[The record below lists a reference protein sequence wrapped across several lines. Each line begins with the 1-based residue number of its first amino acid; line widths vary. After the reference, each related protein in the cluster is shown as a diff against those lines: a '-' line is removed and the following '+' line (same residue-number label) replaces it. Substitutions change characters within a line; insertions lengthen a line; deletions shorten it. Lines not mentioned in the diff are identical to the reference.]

1 VTEAF
6 SPLASLR
13 KALTTAPDMVEA
25 MRHVAE
31 ILGEA
36 FGFDHVNLIAEAPGP
51 GVSQSVAGL
60 SFRGESVWVKSRSLE
75 LPLFVSDP
83 GRQRIEPALR
93 AQLEGA
99 GVKSYL
105 LVPVYV
111 SGQIVAAL
119 EASTQH
125 HYLRLRGEERAYT
138 ELAATLIGMRLA
150 ERHHR
155 QPVGDFAS
163 GPATTPVSPSTGASG
178 IPQQESI
185 RLGSIPLA
193 SVRHEPPHEESGG
206 AEVDAQRR
214 LLYGR
219 IAEYGELLI
228 VRTDAALRVTELV
241 GDTQR
246 LFGLPAD
253 ALLASPMR
261 WRRSFRLS
269 DLRRVVQRARAI
281 PPGAFSEEVQVVN
294 QSTGARRWM
303 LMRAIPVFDETART
317 RGTDGE
323 VPPAVPTLVGWEGFW
338 VDTTARRSA
347 EERSRSQ
354 GRRIEALY
362 EVARSL
368 ELNLDPSVVALKGL
382 RALIRATA
390 SDCGFSGLIDG
401 NSGQLEV
408 VAAEGLSSQYIE
420 DVGAILGRHTLA
432 RDAVERREGLLLSD
446 IQKEPRAAVEL
457 ARREG
462 VRATIIMPLVFEE
475 QVLGV
480 MVLFRR
486 DETQYSTDDYDLVS
500 AACAQIALAARQAE
514 LYAAEKRHS
523 SSLSALYRLSHEL
536 SKQMTLKEV
545 AEHAFPSIQEEIAC
559 KRMWLGVMD
568 NRGSHLVG
576 TAGVGPGIRR
586 HVIDMQV
593 ELSSQNEPLQKAIR
607 SRIPVVFDVATE
619 TNCGEF
625 GKVLARLNCGTI
637 VLVPLVALGQVVGV
651 LVVEPAVPSNFFV
664 QRKLP
669 LLNSMATEIATVIL
683 ARKFEARMADAD
695 KMRMAGLLASG
706 VAHNFNNLLQAVM
719 GQASLIEMQ
728 MAHDKRI
735 TQSARMIADA
745 AGKGAGLVKQ
755 LFNLSMQGG
764 FAPSTI
770 AVKGFLGDSKELYRS
785 ILGSQIQ
792 LEYDIADELPA
803 IVADEGQLQQ
813 VLTNLLVNSKEA
825 LEGRTDGV
833 VKVDVR
839 RVRIRSG
846 EVDPEL
852 APGEYVR
859 IEVEDNGAGMTPESL
874 GRCFEPFFTT
884 KNIDTRTGLGF
895 GASGLG
901 LSSVYSIVRQHEGA
915 ITVRSQLDHGTT
927 FSVYLPAKSETQ
939 AQRSQPTDSPT
950 VQAPPSTHVFMFEI
964 DSAIAYSLRAT
975 IEGPQVR
982 VAMPLT
988 RERLVQLLGQVKDAR
1003 ALVMMDLDRV
1013 GAGARDL
1020 VQAIFRT
1027 HPAVRVCGYV
1037 ADMGAWEERV
1047 GQTEHCQI
1055 LEKPLRIWS
1064 MSEQVRRL
1072 LEEEEA
1078 GPAGPEEQSPSLA
1091 KRTPIAERLE
1101 VTRGNEPQLPRYPE
1115 DLKDPKAVRP
1125 SEHLAQEDATSAQS
1139 SGPGVAPGKSNHA
1152 ERPVPRLIRGADTP
1166 PEGQ

>member
-1 VTEAF
+1 MTEAY

-13 KALTTAPDMVEA
+13 KALTTAPDMAEA
-25 MRHVAE
+25 MGRTAK

-36 FGFDHVNLIAEAPGP
+36 FGFDHVNLIAEYSGP
-51 GVSQSVAGL
+51 GVSQSIVGA
-60 SFRGESVWVKSRSLE
+60 SIRGESLWVKGRNID
-75 LPLFVSDP
+75 LPLFISDP
-83 GRQRIEPALR
+83 GRQRIDPALR
-93 AQLEGA
+93 SQLEGA

-105 LVPVYV
+105 LVPVYA
-111 SGQIVAAL
+111 SGQVVAAL

-125 HYLRLRGEERAYT
+125 HYLRLRGEERAYA

-150 ERHHR
+150 EWHHHR
-155 QPVGDFAS
+155 PAVDPTTTP
-163 GPATTPVSPSTGASG
+163 PATVISPSVTLSETTRD
-178 IPQQESI
+178 EST
-185 RLGSIPLA
+185 
-193 SVRHEPPHEESGG
+193 RHEVYG
-206 AEVDAQRR
+206 AEADSQRR
-214 LLYGR
+214 LLYSR

-253 ALLASPMR
+253 ALLLSPMR
-261 WRRSFRLS
+261 WRRSFRTS
-269 DLRRVVQRARAI
+269 DLRRVLQRARAI

-303 LMRAIPVFDETART
+303 LMRAIPVFDENART
-317 RGTDGE
+317 RSAAE
-323 VPPAVPTLVGWEGFW
+323 VTPQSVPTLIGWEGFW

-420 DVGAILGRHTLA
+420 DVGVILGKHTLA

-486 DETQYSTDDYDLVS
+486 NETQYSTDDYDLVS
-500 AACAQIALAARQAE
+500 AACAQVALAARQAE

-559 KRMWLGVMD
+559 KRMWLGVMN

-607 SRIPVVFDVATE
+607 SRTPVVFDVASE
-619 TNCGEF
+619 ANCGEF

-755 LFNLSMQGG
+755 LFNFSMQGG

-770 AVKGFLGDSKELYRS
+770 GLKNFLEDSKELYRS
-785 ILGSQIQ
+785 ILGSQVQ
-792 LEYDIADELPA
+792 LEYDIAEELPA
-803 IVADEGQLQQ
+803 IVADESQLQQ

-825 LEGRTDGV
+825 LEGRADGV
-833 VKVDVR
+833 VKVYVR
-839 RVRIRSG
+839 RVRVRSG

-852 APGEYVR
+852 TPGEYVR

-874 GRCFEPFFTT
+874 ERCFEPFFTT

-895 GASGLG
+895 GGSGLG

-915 ITVRSQLDHGTT
+915 ITVRSQQDHGST
-927 FSVYLPAKSETQ
+927 FSVYLPVKAELFAERLSTLEPSAIPVK
-939 AQRSQPTDSPT
+939 
-950 VQAPPSTHVFMFEI
+950 PSTHVFMFEI
-964 DSAIAYSLRAT
+964 DSAIAYSLRAA
-975 IEGPQVR
+975 IEDPHVH
-982 VAMPLT
+982 VAIPLT
-988 RERLVQLLGQVKDAR
+988 RERLIQTLGQVKDAR

-1013 GAGARDL
+1013 AGGAADL
-1020 VQAIFRT
+1020 VQSVLRV
-1027 HPAVRVCGYV
+1027 HPAARVCGYV
-1037 ADMGAWEERV
+1037 ADIGAWEQRIGQVER
-1047 GQTEHCQI
+1047 CQ
-1055 LEKPLRIWS
+1055 LFEKPLRIWS

-1072 LEEEEA
+1072 LEDEA
-1078 GPAGPEEQSPSLA
+1078 GVPSSIDVHSPATSKGGPIS
-1091 KRTPIAERLE
+1091 ERLE
-1101 VTRGNEPQLPRYPE
+1101 VTRGQGPQLPRYPE
-1115 DLKDPKAVRP
+1115 DLKGPPTAARAVEKVQHHKVTGSPSGSSGEASGQPKA
-1125 SEHLAQEDATSAQS
+1125 
-1139 SGPGVAPGKSNHA
+1139 
-1152 ERPVPRLIRGADTP
+1152 ERSVPHLIRGADTP